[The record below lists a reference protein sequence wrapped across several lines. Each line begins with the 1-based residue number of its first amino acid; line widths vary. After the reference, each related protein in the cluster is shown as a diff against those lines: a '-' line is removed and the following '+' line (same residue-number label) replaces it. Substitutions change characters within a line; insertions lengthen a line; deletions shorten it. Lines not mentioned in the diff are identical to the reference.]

1 MKIKNLLHVRL
12 FGRERS
18 FMTDKGSLIVISGP
32 AGSGKG
38 TIVKLLTKD
47 ENYVVSVS
55 TTSRSPRADDIVG
68 VTYNFVS
75 RDEFLKMISEGELAE
90 FAEYVGNFYG
100 TPVASITDLVSSG
113 KNVILEIETQG
124 ALQIKSHFPEAILVW
139 LSPPDFDTL
148 DARLRGRGTNTDEDI
163 NKRLTA
169 ARREL
174 QLLPYYDY
182 IVINE
187 KGRQDEAA
195 EKIRKIVEVNSLSTK
210 QNKDFPYEFYK
221 LI

>member
-1 MKIKNLLHVRL
+1 
-12 FGRERS
+12 
-18 FMTDKGSLIVISGP
+18 MTSKGSLIVISGP

-38 TIVKLLTKD
+38 TIVKLLLQD
-47 ENYVVSVS
+47 ESYTVSIS
-55 TTSRSPRADDIVG
+55 TTSRQPRSDDIPG

-75 RDEFLKMISEGELAE
+75 SEEFIDMISNGELAE

-100 TPVASITDLVSSG
+100 TPISTITELISSG

-124 ALQIKSHFPEAILVW
+124 ALQIKSRFPEAILIW
-139 LSPPDFDTL
+139 LSPPDYDTL
-148 DARLRGRGTNTDEDI
+148 DSRLRGRGTNTDEDI
-163 NKRLTA
+163 NKRLAA

-187 KGRQDEAA
+187 KGKAEEAA
-195 EKIRKIVEVNSLSTK
+195 EKIRKIVEVNSMSTK
-210 QNKDFPYEFYK
+210 QNSDFVREFYK
-221 LI
+221 L

>member
-1 MKIKNLLHVRL
+1 
-12 FGRERS
+12 
-18 FMTDKGSLIVISGP
+18 MTNNGSLIVISGP

-38 TIVKLLTKD
+38 TIVKLLLQDK
-47 ENYVVSVS
+47 NYTVSIS
-55 TTSRSPRADDIVG
+55 TTSRTPRSDDIAG
-68 VTYNFVS
+68 VTYNFVTK
-75 RDEFLKMISEGELAE
+75 DDFLEMIAGGELAE

-100 TPVASITDLVSSG
+100 TPISTISELVATG

-124 ALQIKSHFPEAILVW
+124 ALQIKSHFPEALLIW

-148 DARLRGRGTNTDEDI
+148 DSRLRGRGTNTDDDI
-163 NKRLTA
+163 EKRLTA

-187 KGRQDEAA
+187 KGKAEEAA

-210 QNKDFPYEFYK
+210 QNKNFPYEFYK

>member
-1 MKIKNLLHVRL
+1 
-12 FGRERS
+12 
-18 FMTDKGSLIVISGP
+18 MTSNGSLIVISGP

-38 TIVKLLTKD
+38 TIVKLLLQDK
-47 ENYVVSVS
+47 NYTVSVS
-55 TTSRSPRADDIVG
+55 TTSRAPRADDIAG

-75 RDEFLKMISEGELAE
+75 KEDFLEMIAGGELAE

-100 TPVASITDLVSSG
+100 TPISTISDLVASG

-124 ALQIKSHFPEAILVW
+124 ALQIKSRFPEALLIW

-148 DARLRGRGTNTDEDI
+148 DSRLRGRGTNTDEDI
-163 NKRLTA
+163 EKRLTA

-174 QLLPYYDY
+174 QLLAYYDY

-187 KGRQDEAA
+187 KGLAEEAA
-195 EKIRKIVEVNSLSTK
+195 DKIRKIVEVNSLSTK
-210 QNKDFPYEFYK
+210 LNKNFPYEFYK